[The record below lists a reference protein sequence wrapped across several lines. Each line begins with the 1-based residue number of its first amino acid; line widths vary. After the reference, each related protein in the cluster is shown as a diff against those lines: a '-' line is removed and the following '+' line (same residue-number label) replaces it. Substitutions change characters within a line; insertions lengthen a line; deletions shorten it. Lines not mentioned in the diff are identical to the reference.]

1 MYTTSII
8 HIQQLL
14 KQAVSTFE
22 QVEAYKVEFSMWD
35 HACEPTMQLY
45 VACRINDEHVS
56 IHTQSQSVTGALK
69 EIEDWYHK
77 NSGHRLAMA
86 S

>member
-14 KQAVSTFE
+14 SQMVSTFE
-22 QVEAYKVEFSMWD
+22 HVEAYKVEFSMWD

-45 VACRINDEHVS
+45 VACRFNNEHLS
-56 IHTQSQSVTGALK
+56 IHTQSQSVAGALQ
-69 EIEDWYHK
+69 EVEAWYLGI
-77 NSGHRLAMA
+77 SGHRLAMA